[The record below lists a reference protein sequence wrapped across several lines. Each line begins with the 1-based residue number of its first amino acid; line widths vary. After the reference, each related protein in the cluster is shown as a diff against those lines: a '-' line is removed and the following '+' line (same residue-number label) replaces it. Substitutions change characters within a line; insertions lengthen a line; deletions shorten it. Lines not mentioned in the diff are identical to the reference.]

1 MYLLYV
7 DESGDLGSLPA
18 APAPNGN
25 DQPVLVLGALIV
37 DASRLEAITQ
47 DFLHLKSRFFPGLP
61 YPTANHLDKIIP
73 EVKGADIR
81 RSLTRGNRNQRRQ
94 ATGFVD
100 HLLGILENHGVRLL
114 ARIWIKGLGQPFV
127 GRSVYTSSIQGIYT
141 YYDQF
146 LDAHDGLGFCI
157 ADSRDHLKNVSV
169 AHSIFTQKFRA
180 SLAVYTRILELP
192 TFGHSENHA
201 GIQVCD
207 IICSALLYPIAA
219 QAYCTGFVANV
230 HVQPGAAAV
239 KQRFGERLK
248 TMQYRYQDPMGRW
261 TGGIVVSDALAQ
273 RNAALMFR

>member
-1 MYLLYV
+1 LYLLYV